1 MPYTRASIHGDLT
14 KLRSGASGLGN
25 PACGLSIT
33 LPVNDALT
41 TDQISHLID
50 AATDRPGDDPIFS
63 LNSEAKARAAA
74 GEDILNAT
82 IGALMEDDGRLCV
95 MPAVFTAYASVPPTK
110 AAAYAPI
117 AGDPPFLRAVIEDTF
132 GAPTSKPGTLSAH
145 SVAVAT
151 AGGTGA
157 LHHAIVNFLD
167 PGQALLTTE
176 YFWTPYKIIAN
187 HTRRAVETF
196 EMFDE
201 SGRFNLKAFEES
213 LTWSISR
220 QGRALVIFNF
230 PCHNPTGY
238 SLDDEEWAGVA
249 NIVREAG
256 RQAPVAFLND
266 LAYARYGRE
275 GSESWIQHLDT
286 MAETAVVLVAWSA
299 SKTFAQYG
307 ARIGALVALANDA
320 DERERIA
327 NAISFSCRGTWSN
340 CNHLGL
346 LAITELLTNA
356 ELRQRVDAERAGLI
370 RDLGARVEVF
380 NREAEALGLVYPRY
394 EGGFFVSLFTP
405 DAELTAATMRAEGV
419 YIVPMK
425 GAVRVALCSTPTPAI
440 PRLVA
445 ALKRGID
452 AAVDAARASGDTT
465 SK

>member
-1 MPYTRASIHGDLT
+1 M
-14 KLRSGASGLGN
+14 
-25 PACGLSIT
+25 
-33 LPVNDALT
+33 NDALT
-41 TDQISHLID
+41 TDRISHLID
-50 AATDRPGDDPIFS
+50 AAIDRPGDDPIFS
-63 LNSEAKARAAA
+63 LNNEAKARAAA

-95 MPAVFTAYASVPPTK
+95 MPAVFDAYSSVPLSK

-132 GAPTSKPGTLSAH
+132 GSRTSDAGTLASR

-176 YFWTPYKIIAN
+176 YYWTPYKIIAN

-196 EMFDE
+196 EMFDDA
-201 SGRFNLKAFEES
+201 GRFNLKAFEES

-220 QGRALVIFNF
+220 QGRALVVFNF

-256 RQAPVAFLND
+256 RRAPVAFLND
-266 LAYARYGRE
+266 LAYARYGVDD
-275 GSESWIQHLDT
+275 SKSWTEHLET

-307 ARIGALVALANDA
+307 ARIGALVALAADA

-340 CNHLGL
+340 CNHLGI
-346 LAITELLTNA
+346 LAITELLINA
-356 ELRQRVDAERAGLI
+356 ELRSRVDAERAGLI
-370 RDLGARVEVF
+370 EALGARVEVF
-380 NREAEALGLVYPRY
+380 NREAESLGLDYPRY

-445 ALKRGID
+445 ALKRGIEAAGGVAQAASD
-452 AAVDAARASGDTT
+452 ANDKRGNAT
-465 SK
+465 S

>member
-1 MPYTRASIHGDLT
+1 M
-14 KLRSGASGLGN
+14 
-25 PACGLSIT
+25 
-33 LPVNDALT
+33 NDALT
-41 TDQISHLID
+41 TDRISHLID
-50 AATDRPGDDPIFS
+50 AAIDRPGDDPIFS
-63 LNSEAKARAAA
+63 LNNEAKARAAA

-95 MPAVFTAYASVPPTK
+95 MPAVFDAYSSVPPSK

-132 GAPTSKPGTLSAH
+132 GSRTSDAGTLASR

-176 YFWTPYKIIAN
+176 YYWTPYKIIAN

-196 EMFDE
+196 EMFDDA
-201 SGRFNLKAFEES
+201 GRFNLKAFEES

-220 QGRALVIFNF
+220 QGRALVVFNF

-249 NIVREAG
+249 SIVREAG
-256 RQAPVAFLND
+256 RRAPVAFLND
-266 LAYARYGRE
+266 LAYARYGVDD
-275 GSESWIQHLDT
+275 SKSWTEHLET

-307 ARIGALVALANDA
+307 ARIGALVALAADA

-340 CNHLGL
+340 CNHLGI
-346 LAITELLTNA
+346 LAITELLINA
-356 ELRQRVDAERAGLI
+356 ELRSRVDAERAGLI
-370 RDLGARVEVF
+370 EALGARVEVF
-380 NREAEALGLVYPRY
+380 NREAESLGLDYPRY

-445 ALKRGID
+445 ALKRGIEAAGGVAQAASD
-452 AAVDAARASGDTT
+452 ANDKRGNAT
-465 SK
+465 S